1 MPCGIGW
8 YLNNT
13 VNQVPYL
20 HNYIKYRTTATTPT
34 PVDVARKLEINNQY
48 MDMTPE
54 MMGNDL
60 NMFSSWLTGI
70 PMPHIDFT

>member
-8 YLNNT
+8 YLNKT
-13 VNQVPYL
+13 VIQVPYL

-48 MDMTPE
+48 MDMTP
-54 MMGNDL
+54 
-60 NMFSSWLTGI
+60 
-70 PMPHIDFT
+70 